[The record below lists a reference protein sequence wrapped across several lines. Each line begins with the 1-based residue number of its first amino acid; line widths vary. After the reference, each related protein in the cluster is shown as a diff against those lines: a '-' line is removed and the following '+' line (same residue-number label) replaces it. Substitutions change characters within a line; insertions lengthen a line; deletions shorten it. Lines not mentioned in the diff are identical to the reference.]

1 MSQHIEKLIEEI
13 QNKIIDTIILQ
24 DELEEDLRELVE
36 FKPRHFIA
44 TRDLNGMFS
53 AGDRFVESWPEFLQR
68 ESHGETDGGIG
79 TNLFD
84 DYGGLAAFFQE
95 IIEEN

>member
-1 MSQHIEKLIEEI
+1 MSQYIEKLIEEI

-53 AGDRFVESWPEFLQR
+53 AGDRFVESWPKFLQR
-68 ESHGETDGGIG
+68 ESHGETDSGIG